1 MKKLSILVLFAMML
15 AVLFTAC
22 GEAHDHTYSDKW
34 TTDSENHWHKA
45 TCEHT
50 DAIASKGAHTDTD
63 EDGACDV
70 CGLGDAHNHNYSDE
84 WCNDAEN
91 HWHAATCD
99 GHADE
104 KIVVTP
110 HADSDENGI
119 CDVCAYNIFYTVSV
133 DYDADLIT
141 LAGDLTTKASSTV
154 SFSATVGGKYL
165 VSANGAQQSGDAVT
179 NADGTVTYSYTVENV
194 SSQDVVVELAAE
206 RFNYAEV
213 VATGTASFETLSSF
227 SFAETEFEVEIPAA
241 GYYVIVSDVIDVDF
255 FGTEE
260 GAIVADEAGT
270 YTVTARYFSWED
282 SDEGLEFNYTVLEA
296 SLDITL
302 DESGEGY
309 ILPAN
314 IYLNISFVAPAAGN
328 YFITSSVLGLAWND
342 DISINGIYVQ
352 ASEAGE
358 VFEFSLLYNDETE
371 NVFEFDWTTITPEAV
386 VLNKGANT
394 FDVTYGQ
401 YTLVS
406 FTADAEGNY
415 AFGFE
420 TSYVFAFYESIYC
433 TYTSSA
439 TYYLE
444 AGETVSFYV
453 YYPYAEEDYTE
464 NAQVYPALSIYEDNL
479 VSADNDGEIY
489 AFLND
494 LSDSW
499 SSNNFTFTA
508 AEGTLIAL
516 VGEGELE
523 WVDTLDVIDVAGES
537 MVLIAVK
544 TTEENATEASVY
556 VSEKTYELYLELGE
570 NEVTLTPGVIYN
582 LYLIVDDTYVD
593 VTLDWD
599 NDSVF
604 VYLQN
609 EDSYTAGS
617 TAMWYYDEYNWT
629 IINDSFDDVTL
640 TMTLGYPSAGGE
652 DVEYDG
658 SFTVT
663 CATFGTSAYAGKYD
677 YVIDE
682 FGAVTVYSNGSLT
695 QNVMISVGM
704 GGVYTVQFADMRM
717 PVEIG
722 TALSG
727 TVDVLF
733 NGTMHMYTIT
743 FGAAGGNGGSE
754 TPASGLVVG
763 ENHVTVTVSNYYCPG
778 VEISFTA
785 TEAGTYTLSAAA
797 GEENAEVYS
806 MINDEFVD
814 LPYSF
819 TVDAG
824 QTVTFVIFTTAI
836 MTLTEDV
843 IDLVITKL

>member
-1 MKKLSILVLFAMML
+1 MKKLSILVLFAMLL

-110 HADSDENGI
+110 HADSDDNGI
-119 CDVCAYNIFYTVSV
+119 CDVCAYDIFYTVSV

-154 SFSATVGGKYL
+154 SFSATVGGKYI
-165 VSANGAQQSGDAVT
+165 VSATGAQQNGDAVE
-179 NADGTVTYSYTVENV
+179 NADGTVTYNYTVENV
-194 SSQDVVVELAAE
+194 STQDVVVELNAE

-227 SFAETEFEVEIPAA
+227 SFAEAEFEVEIPAA
-241 GYYVIVSDVIDVDF
+241 GYYIIVSDVIEVDF

-270 YTVTARYFSWED
+270 YTVTAGYFSWVD

-314 IYLNISFVAPAAGN
+314 LYLNISFVAPAAGN

-358 VFEFSLLYNDETE
+358 VFEFTLLYNDETE

-406 FTADAEGNY
+406 FTADAEGTY
-415 AFGFE
+415 AFAFG
-420 TSYVFAFYESIYC
+420 TSYVYEFTEYGMYC

-439 TYYLE
+439 IYYLE

-453 YYPYAEEDYTE
+453 YYPYTEEDYTE
-464 NAQVYPALSIYEDNL
+464 TAQVYAALSLYEEN
-479 VSADNDGEIY
+479 VVAADNDGETY
-489 AFLND
+489 AFINT

-499 SSNNFTFTA
+499 SSNHFTFTA
-508 AEGTLIAL
+508 GEGTLIAL
-516 VGEGELE
+516 VGDGELE
-523 WVDTLDVIDVAGES
+523 WVDTLTVNNVEGES
-537 MVLIAVK
+537 VLLIAVK
-544 TTEENATEASVY
+544 TTEANATEASVS
-556 VSEKTYELYLELGE
+556 VNEKIYETTLEIGE
-570 NEVTLTPGVIYN
+570 NEITLVAGITYN
-582 LYLIVDDTYVD
+582 LYLNYESYSD
-593 VTLDWD
+593 VALTWD
-599 NDSVF
+599 NSDVA
-604 VYLQN
+604 VTLQN
-609 EDSYTAGS
+609 EDSYTSGS
-617 TAMWYYDEYNWT
+617 TAMWYGESFCWT
-629 IINDSFDDVTL
+629 ITNYGFDDVTL
-640 TMTLGYPSAGGE
+640 TITLGAPSAGGE
-652 DVEYDG
+652 DIEYDG
-658 SFTVT
+658 SFTVV
-663 CATFGTSAYAGKYD
+663 CATFGTSAYAGNYD

-682 FGAVTVYSNGSLT
+682 FGAITVYSNGSVT

-704 GGVYTVQFADMRM
+704 GGVYSIQFADMRM

-727 TVDVLF
+727 TVDVMF
-733 NGTMHMYTIT
+733 NGSMHMYTIT
-743 FGAAGGNGGSE
+743 FGAAGGNGGSDN
-754 TPASGLVVG
+754 TASGLVVG
-763 ENHVTVTVSNYYCPG
+763 ENQVTVTVSNYYCPG

-806 MINDEFVD
+806 MINDELVD

-824 QTVTFVIFTTAI
+824 QTVTFVIFTSEV

-843 IDLVITKL
+843 IDLVITKA

>member
-110 HADSDENGI
+110 HADSDDNGI
-119 CDVCAYNIFYTVSV
+119 CDVCAYDIFYTVSV

-154 SFSATVGGKYL
+154 SFSATVGGKYI
-165 VSANGAQQSGDAVT
+165 VSATGAQQSGDAVE
-179 NADGTVTYSYTVENV
+179 NADGTVTYNYTVENV
-194 SSQDVVVELAAE
+194 STQDVVVELNAE

-241 GYYVIVSDVIDVDF
+241 GYYIIVSDVIGVEF

-270 YTVTARYFSWED
+270 YTVTAGYFSWED

-386 VLNKGANT
+386 VLNEGENT

-406 FTADAEGNY
+406 FTADAAGTY
-415 AFGFE
+415 AFAFG
-420 TSYVFAFYESIYC
+420 TSYVYEFTEYGIYC

-439 TYYLE
+439 IYYLE
-444 AGETVSFYV
+444 AGENVSFYV

-464 NAQVYPALSIYEDNL
+464 TAQAYAALSLYEEN
-479 VSADNDGEIY
+479 VVAADNDGETY
-489 AFLND
+489 AFVNT

-508 AEGTLIAL
+508 GEGTLIAL
-516 VGEGELE
+516 VGDGELE
-523 WVDTLDVIDVAGES
+523 WVDTLTVNEIYGES
-537 MVLIAVK
+537 VLLIAVK
-544 TTEENATEASVY
+544 TTEANATEASVS
-556 VSEKTYELYLELGE
+556 VNEKIYEITLELGE
-570 NEVTLTPGVIYN
+570 NEITLIAGVTYN
-582 LYLIVDDTYVD
+582 LYLNYETYTD
-593 VTLDWD
+593 AALTWD
-599 NDSVF
+599 NSDVA
-604 VYLQN
+604 VTLQN
-609 EDSYTAGS
+609 EDGYTSGTA
-617 TAMWYYDEYNWT
+617 AMWYGDDYNWT
-629 IINDSFDDVTL
+629 ITNYGFEDVTL
-640 TMTLGYPSAGGE
+640 TITLGAPSAGGE

-658 SFTVT
+658 SFTVVA
-663 CATFGTSAYAGKYD
+663 ATYGSAANAGKYD

-682 FGAVTVYSNGSLT
+682 FGAITVYSNGSVT

-704 GGVYTVQFADMRM
+704 GGVYTVQFTDMRM

-727 TVDVLF
+727 TVDVMF

-797 GEENAEVYS
+797 GEANAEVYS